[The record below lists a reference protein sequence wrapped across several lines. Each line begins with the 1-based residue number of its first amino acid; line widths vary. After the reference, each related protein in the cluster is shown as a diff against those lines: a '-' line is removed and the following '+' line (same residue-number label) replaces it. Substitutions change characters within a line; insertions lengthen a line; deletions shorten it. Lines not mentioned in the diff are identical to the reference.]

1 MKKGVDAEK
10 SIVDNKHMKTESIE
24 VAVQMSTFR
33 SGHARKEGK
42 GNHRR
47 VDLPAG
53 MDHGVTG
60 NTCNTPA

>member
-24 VAVQMSTFR
+24 VAVQMSMIASR
-33 SGHARKEGK
+33 QAVNDQK

-47 VDLPAG
+47 TESAG
-53 MDHGVTG
+53 RQVPWGCG
-60 NTCNTPA
+60 

>member
-24 VAVQMSTFR
+24 VAVQMSMIASR
-33 SGHARKEGK
+33 QAMNGQK

-47 VDLPAG
+47 TELAG
-53 MDHGVTG
+53 R
-60 NTCNTPA
+60 